1 MELLSYIIFAL
12 ALNLDSFGAG
22 VAYGSR
28 QIKVP
33 VLSLCIISLISV
45 VSISISMLGGQ
56 FLLSALPVSLARQF
70 GGILLILIGFWVLY
84 QTRRSGHRE
93 TEKAAL
99 DENGDGRMIK
109 IHIRPLGLVIQVLK
123 EPVRADLDS
132 SGVISPG
139 EAFILGVALAMDAFA
154 AGFAVSMLGFSIGL
168 TATVVGL
175 GHFFLTYLGIQAGRS
190 ITNFRAGRYLTAL
203 PGCILITMGLFKI
216 C

>member
-84 QTRRSGHRE
+84 QTRRSGRRE
-93 TEKAAL
+93 KEKATL
-99 DENGDGRMIK
+99 DENSDGRMIK

-123 EPVRADLDS
+123 EPARADLDS

-203 PGCILITMGLFKI
+203 PGCILITLGLFKI

>member
-84 QTRRSGHRE
+84 QTRRSGRRE

-99 DENGDGRMIK
+99 DENSDGRMIK

-203 PGCILITMGLFKI
+203 PGCILITLGLFKI

>member
-84 QTRRSGHRE
+84 QTRRSGRQE

-99 DENGDGRMIK
+99 DENSDGRMIK

-123 EPVRADLDS
+123 EPVCADLDS

-154 AGFAVSMLGFSIGL
+154 AGFAVSMLGFSTGL

-203 PGCILITMGLFKI
+203 PGCILITLGLFKI

>member
-84 QTRRSGHRE
+84 QTRRSGRRE
-93 TEKAAL
+93 KEKATL
-99 DENGDGRMIK
+99 DENSDGRMIK

-123 EPVRADLDS
+123 EPARADLDS

-190 ITNFRAGRYLTAL
+190 ITNFRVGRYLTAL
-203 PGCILITMGLFKI
+203 PGCILITLGLFKI